1 MQNMSTGA
9 VRLCYAA
16 VYAMSMGL
24 GIAIGTSL
32 YTVIDTS
39 VEDVIVDYMCSS
51 VHHVDG
57 PWWQRPVPDGYGMM
71 FFLFFL
77 VRI

>member
-1 MQNMSTGA
+1 MSTGA
-9 VRLCYAA
+9 VRLCYSV

-32 YTVIDTS
+32 YTVIDNN
-39 VEDVIVDYMCSS
+39 VEDVIVDYTCSS

-57 PWWQRPVPDGYGMM
+57 PWWQQPVPNAYGK
-71 FFLFFL
+71 
-77 VRI
+77 